1 MTPLLLQVLP
11 ILNVALGLL
20 LAFWTLTFLLRIVL
34 TWYPQIDL
42 EQGLWRV
49 VAMPTEPLLSLTRKV
64 VAPIG
69 GVDVTPVIWVGLIS
83 LVRELLV
90 GQQGVLSLV
99 MMRAQTLAWSGQHV
113 LLDKFGVH
121 IAADEFR
128 AIQHLEMEINR
139 GGNPGDGAFVQCP
152 LHSSECVLTVGSPN
166 DHLADQRAGS
176 GPERRF
182 V

>member
-1 MTPLLLQVLP
+1 MLLQVLP

-42 EQGLWRV
+42 EKGLWRV
-49 VAMPTEPLLSLTRKV
+49 VAVPTEPLLSLTRKV

-99 MMRAQTLAWSGQHV
+99 LMRAQTLA
-113 LLDKFGVH
+113 
-121 IAADEFR
+121 
-128 AIQHLEMEINR
+128 
-139 GGNPGDGAFVQCP
+139 
-152 LHSSECVLTVGSPN
+152 
-166 DHLADQRAGS
+166 
-176 GPERRF
+176 
-182 V
+182 